1 MPYVICRME
10 PPCIAAAIG
19 WTGSTDYIDLD
30 AMMTNGEM
38 IMFSIAPIA
47 GAFDGGEIWVWDGV
61 NPASF
66 LFHGGHLW
74 DTAFDVSGT
83 FGLNS
88 ENINALEAVST
99 VPEPSTYLLL
109 GSGIAALAA
118 WRRRRMR
125 KKG

>member
-1 MPYVICRME
+1 ME

-99 VPEPSTYLLL
+99 VPEPSSYLLL

-125 KKG
+125 KKC